1 MATTLN
7 NLGVTFPDSTT
18 QTTAGVVV
26 GAGGVVYENG
36 QTISADYTMPSGKN
50 GMSAGPITID
60 TSVTVTI
67 PTDSTWVIV

>member
-18 QTTAGVVV
+18 QTTAGVTV

-36 QTISADYTMPSGKN
+36 QTISADYTMPSGKS
-50 GMSAGPITID
+50 GMSVGPITIN
-60 TSVTVTI
+60 TGVSITLSA
-67 PTDSTWVIV
+67 DSRWVVL